1 MIVKM
6 VGGLGNQMFCY
17 AFAKAMKQNGYEII
31 LDATSYDSSGG
42 GGKIFVF

>member
-17 AFAKAMKQNGYEII
+17 AFAKVMEQKGYELI
-31 LDATSYDSSGG
+31 LDATGYDSSGG
-42 GGKIFVF
+42 AKIFVF

>member
-17 AFAKAMKQNGYEII
+17 AFAKVMEQKGYELI
-31 LDATSYDSSGG
+31 LDATGYDSSGG
-42 GGKIFVF
+42 GAKIFVF